1 MYLAFSR
8 MNRRSSVSTS
18 ASLMIT
24 LAPKFLGGAGALEDL
39 RAIGAVLGEKGSEG
53 KGEVGELI
61 EFG

>member
-8 MNRRSSVSTS
+8 MNRRSSVST
-18 ASLMIT
+18 
-24 LAPKFLGGAGALEDL
+24 LAPSSLEVQGALEDL
-39 RAIGAVLGEKGSEG
+39 RAIGAVLGEKRREG